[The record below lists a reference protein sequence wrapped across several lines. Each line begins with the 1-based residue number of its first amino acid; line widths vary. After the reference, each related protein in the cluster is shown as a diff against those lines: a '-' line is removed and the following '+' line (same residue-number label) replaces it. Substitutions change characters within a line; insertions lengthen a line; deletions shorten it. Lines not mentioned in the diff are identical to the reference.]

1 MKITNNLLIQHFGFT
16 EAPFPLTTNVRAFFE
31 GGNRR
36 AVLDA
41 LLYAIINGEGI
52 ITVTGE
58 VGSGKTMLSR
68 MLAESDDP
76 QLEFIYLCHPRL
88 KTDELAAVLATE
100 LQVETRF
107 KRRSQIMADLY
118 KRLISLHEQGKR
130 VVLIVDEAHV
140 MPPEVLEEVRLITN
154 LDTSQHKLLQV
165 VLFGQQELNQ
175 ILATNAMRP
184 LRERIT
190 ERFELR
196 PLTPTDVG
204 LYIAHRL
211 RKAGSTPDVIDARA
225 AAYIARR
232 SRGLPRR
239 VNILCEKSL
248 LAAFASGER
257 RVSHEHACMAGRD
270 VPFRSLKPSFF
281 YTVGERWQQLRDW
294 FAGHL
299 SWLHSRSTQDRP
311 AS

>member
-1 MKITNNLLIQHFGFT
+1 MKITNNLLVQHFGFT

-31 GGNRR
+31 GGNRL
-36 AVLDA
+36 AVLEA
-41 LLYAIINGEGI
+41 LRYSILNGEGI

-68 MLAESDDP
+68 MLAESEDP
-76 QLEFIYLCHPRL
+76 TFEFIYLGHPRL
-88 KTDELAAVLATE
+88 RTDELAAVLATE
-100 LQVETRF
+100 LGVEIRF
-107 KRRSQIMADLY
+107 KRRSQIMTDLY
-118 KRLISLHEQGKR
+118 QRLLELHEQGKR

-140 MPPEVLEEVRLITN
+140 MPAEALEEVRLITN
-154 LDTSQHKLLQV
+154 LDTSRHKLLQV

-175 ILATNAMRP
+175 ILATNVMRP

-190 ERFELR
+190 ERFELK
-196 PLTPTDVG
+196 PLTPRDVG

-211 RKAGSTPDVIDARA
+211 RKAGSIPEVIDARA

-232 SRGLPRR
+232 SKGLPRR

-248 LAAFASGER
+248 LAAYTLGSTH
-257 RVSHEHACMAGRD
+257 VTLEHAQMAGRE
-270 VPFRSLKPSFF
+270 VPFQSLKPTFF
-281 YTVGERWQQLRDW
+281 YTIGLRWQSLREW
-294 FAGHL
+294 LAEHFL
-299 SWLHSRSTQDRP
+299 WLHSRSTQDKP